1 MARSPLKNLSKLIQ
15 QNSAA
20 LRGVTDNLL
29 RQTRTV
35 TGFTN
40 AITKAEKSQ
49 LQSLRLGTTYNK
61 FLKDNTEA
69 LKDSKIGFAE
79 TAKALLDNFDQ
90 GIRVNSGNVMKLTQR
105 MIATGQDTQ
114 ALNNLNSQLIALTG
128 RNNDVLENVNDT
140 NMDIS
145 DKYQI
150 SNTRLIETLNKMT
163 EVLDSASF
171 FGAESVEGVSNLV
184 QELQGR
190 VGVGMAGQINT
201 TLQALMPGLEALGR
215 GGLLGSEQLTK
226 DLADGTAKMADMV
239 PVFQQLLSARD
250 EALRGGANPN
260 VALQQVAAQF
270 NLSER
275 QLKAMLQLGTNVIEG
290 IKKEDAAR
298 LKEDERFQSL
308 RTAQQKANNFFDTM
322 APAMYGQL
330 VLIAEGAIRGA
341 QLANLGGL
349 AGGAAGPMGGR
360 GKGGL
365 RFGRAGL
372 AGALA
377 LGAMAVPGMMSS
389 NGGAGGS
396 TSTGGVNLG
405 GIGAG
410 AAQGAMMG
418 MVAGPWGAA
427 IGGLIGGG
435 LAYFQ
440 QTAESTAETAEATK
454 ELAEEEKR
462 KKRQERQKELERQT
476 NAMAALTAYVRS
488 RSLKDLSSEQA
499 LELQARTVRVLSNID
514 RKTEERRRV
523 STPGGS

>member
-1 MARSPLKNLSKLIQ
+1 MARSPLKSLSRLIQ

-20 LRGVTDNLL
+20 LQGVTDNLL

-49 LQSLRLGTTYNK
+49 LQSLKLGTTYNK

-150 SNTRLIETLNKMT
+150 SNIRLIETLNKMT

-290 IKKEDAAR
+290 VKKEDEAR
-298 LKEDERFQSL
+298 LKEEERFQSL
-308 RTAQQKANNFFDTM
+308 RTAQQKANDFFDTM

-349 AGGAAGPMGGR
+349 AGGAAGPMR

-365 RFGRAGL
+365 RLGRAGL
-372 AGALA
+372 AGTLA
-377 LGAMAVPGMMSS
+377 LGAMAVPGLMSS

-396 TSTGGVNLG
+396 TSTGGTNFG
-405 GIGAG
+405 GIAAG

-418 MVAGPWGAA
+418 MVAGPVGAA

-440 QTAESTAETAEATK
+440 QTADSTAETAEATK

-462 KKRQERQKELERQT
+462 KKRQERQKELERQN